1 MTPLELREKGYQ
13 ALTSQLGQVD
23 TIRFL
28 QQMGWG
34 SGNYTQ
40 ERQTLLDSLTRQEFL
55 QALQHLRNH
64 QAD

>member
-40 ERQTLLDSLTRQEFL
+40 ERQTLLDSVTREEFWQE
-55 QALQHLRNH
+55 LQHLRNH
-64 QAD
+64 QDG